1 MKRCS
6 TSWTECW
13 AGGTVSHGWS
23 STPTRDLV
31 QRVLGI
37 TPAEPGF
44 AVASIEPELGPLEWA
59 RGAAPSPHGLIS
71 VDVSGDSIAV
81 ESPVPVVCRGRRYEA
96 GSHRIAR

>member
-44 AVASIEPELGPLEWA
+44 AVASIEPELDPLKWA
-59 RGAAPSPHGLIS
+59 RGAAPSLGGLIS
-71 VDVSGDSIAV
+71 VEVSADAIAV
-81 ESPVPVVCRGRRYEA
+81 ESPIPFVFRGRRHEP
-96 GSHRIAR
+96 GSHKIAR